1 MNWLRANWRR
11 AAFNLFAVSTL
22 VLVLTQGSTDWYRTD
37 TFDPGLE
44 SGKWAIRFL
53 LACLTMTP
61 LKTYFGWSSAV
72 KLRKS
77 AGLWAFGFASLH
89 VLFYIRDAKLDWL
102 STSMPLHLAFGL
114 TGMIILTALAVTSN
128 RWSMQQ
134 LGRNWK
140 RLHRF
145 VYFAGI
151 TVVTHSMLALTR
163 SKKLLFRDPQAE
175 HELKVYLA
183 VLSVLLVVRIPLVRQ
198 LLKQIPILW
207 KRYRSIQPVPLR
219 ESEVEQLPKIHGRES
234 GISMKP
240 TFIIPAEMPDFSKR
254 GGIGEPL
261 GGIIKNLENCT
272 DKPQEEA
279 ETQKVVVR

>member
-1 MNWLRANWRR
+1 MNWFRANWRR

-102 STSMPLHLAFGL
+102 STSMPLHLALGL
-114 TGMIILTALAVTSN
+114 AGVIILTALTVTSN

-145 VYFAGI
+145 VYLAGI
-151 TVVTHSMLALTR
+151 TVVTHSMLATTG
-163 SKKLLFRDPQAE
+163 SKKLLMRDPEAE
-175 HELKVYLA
+175 HELKIYA
-183 VLSVLLVVRIPLVRQ
+183 VALCALLLLRIPIVRQ
-198 LLKQIPILW
+198 SLKQIPILW
-207 KRYRSIQPVPLR
+207 KRYRLIQPVFLR

-240 TFIIPAEMPDFSKR
+240 TFIIPNEMPDFYIR

-261 GGIIKNLENCT
+261 GRIIEDPGICT
-272 DKPQEEA
+272 DKSQEETDVQ
-279 ETQKVVVR
+279 EVVVR

>member
-1 MNWLRANWRR
+1 MAWIKSSWRWS
-11 AAFNLFAVSTL
+11 ALNLSAVL
-22 VLVLTQGSTDWYRTD
+22 IFVLVLTQGSTDWYRTD

-44 SGKWAIRFL
+44 SGKWAIRIL

-102 STSMPLHLAFGL
+102 STSMPLHLALGL
-114 TGMIILTALAVTSN
+114 TGMIILTLLAVTSN
-128 RWSMQQ
+128 RWSMKQ

-145 VYFAGI
+145 VYLAGI

-163 SKKLLFRDPQAE
+163 SKKLHFRDPQAE
-175 HELKVYLA
+175 HELKVYLV

-198 LLKQIPILW
+198 SLKQIPIQW

-219 ESEVEQLPKIHGRES
+219 ESDVEQLPKIHGRES

-240 TFIIPAEMPDFSKR
+240 TFIIPAEMPDLSIQE
-254 GGIGEPL
+254 GIGEPL
-261 GGIIKNLENCT
+261 GRIIKNLENCT
-272 DKPQEEA
+272 DKSQEETDVQ
-279 ETQKVVVR
+279 EVVVR